1 MARGKRGSCPF
12 LGPEHL
18 LGLIAVAFL
27 VTMIK
32 YLPKMMQGRKGLL
45 RKLLWGAVV
54 HCSNRSWGWVS
65 ELTHHVIPDF
75 KKQQVECRTGSKPQG
90 LYPPLG
96 DPLSLTAEPPKDSAT
111 FPPAGN
117 QMLKHMVGGGGG
129 NFTFKPQEGGRKK
142 REWMVTWVTENCDDI
157 KCYSVV
163 DLWII
168 KIIHIVGHTHT
179 HIYCCYLKNKYIH
192 LSGLSPT
199 PSVSPLATRLM

>member
-96 DPLSLTAEPPKDSAT
+96 DPLSLTAELGKIQQPSHQLGTKCSNTWWGEGVAISHSNHKKEEEKRGSGWLHGLQRTVTILNAT
-111 FPPAGN
+111 
-117 QMLKHMVGGGGG
+117 QL
-129 NFTFKPQEGGRKK
+129 
-142 REWMVTWVTENCDDI
+142 
-157 KCYSVV
+157 
-163 DLWII
+163 
-168 KIIHIVGHTHT
+168 
-179 HIYCCYLKNKYIH
+179 
-192 LSGLSPT
+192 
-199 PSVSPLATRLM
+199 